1 MEGSLADVAHF
12 GFALEGY
19 KISDEADKAGD
30 ANIHYYLYLNR
41 YGEFYIMEW
50 NETNKTYRYYT
61 GTKGTAATA
70 WAARESLTYETYD
83 AAFS

>member
-19 KISDEADKAGD
+19 KISDEKTNAGD
-30 ANIHYYLYLNR
+30 GAIKYYLYLNR
-41 YGEFYIMEW
+41 FGEFYIMER
-50 NETNKTYRYYT
+50 NTTNGTYRYYS

-70 WAARESLTYETYD
+70 WAAREGLSYETFD
-83 AAFS
+83 ACFS